1 MNNPFQLIWPLMEF
15 RHPIVTNSVVASWP
29 TGVHQ
34 QFIDLGFMLPAE
46 HAGHV
51 LCPECGEHEEE
62 VIAADGPDGDPR
74 FFIPCPEVMR
84 AHVPPET
91 LRQWAVH
98 SGGIACALAATLG
111 LTGRCTDLMADRL
124 WRLGRTDWH
133 GKSRDVMLARGL
145 HWDDAA
151 AVRAEIV
158 RGRKPIV
165 FVPSRLPADGFWRRS
180 VPPVLVLSHYTAL
193 CEGEIEV
200 EALAIATAIHD
211 ADDDATSSEGFVSVT
226 EQQLK
231 LMIRQQI
238 KAESKTELTDDILI
252 SAYRHRGAY
261 RSAAEYLTEQTKQQ
275 VSKDAV
281 FRAVKRAGGALAI
294 LNSEDSNSVVRGVA
308 SQRRD
313 KKGRNLL
320 QSKPIDEE

>member
-1 MNNPFQLIWPLMEF
+1 VNDPLQLIWPLMEF
-15 RHPIVTNSVVASWP
+15 RHAIVTDSIVTGWP
-29 TGVHQ
+29 TGFRQRLV
-34 QFIDLGFMLPAE
+34 DLEFMISAE
-46 HAGHV
+46 HASRV

-62 VIAADGPDGDPR
+62 VIAADGPDDDPR
-74 FFIPCPEVMR
+74 FFIPCPEILR
-84 AHVPPET
+84 AHVPPDA
-91 LRQWAVH
+91 LRQWEVH

-111 LTGRCTDLMADRL
+111 LTGRRTELVADRL

-133 GKSRDVMLARGL
+133 GKSRDVLFARGL

-151 AVRAEIV
+151 TVRAEIV

-165 FVPSRLPADGFWRRS
+165 FVPSRLPPDGFWLRR
-180 VPPVLVLSHYTAL
+180 VPPVIVLSQYAAL
-193 CEGEIEV
+193 CEDQIEV

-211 ADDDATSSEGFVSVT
+211 ADAAGSSDGLITVT

-238 KAESKTELTDDILI
+238 KAETKTELTDDILI
-252 SAYRHRGAY
+252 AAYRHHGAY
-261 RSAAEYLTEQTKQQ
+261 RSAAEYLSQETEQT

-281 FRAVKRAGGALAI
+281 YRAVQRAGGVLAI

-313 KKGRNLL
+313 KKGKTLL
-320 QSKPIDEE
+320 QSKPIEGE